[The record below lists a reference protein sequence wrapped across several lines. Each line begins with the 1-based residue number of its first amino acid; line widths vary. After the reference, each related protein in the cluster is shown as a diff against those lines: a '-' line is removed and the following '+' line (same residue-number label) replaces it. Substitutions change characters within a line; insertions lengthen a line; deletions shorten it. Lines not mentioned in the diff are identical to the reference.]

1 MEYWNRD
8 DVVADL
14 DVVEHRR
21 SFAGPTVYR
30 VILKVFT
37 NNNFTVKINEVFVW
51 RRYSEFKKLHNNLK
65 TVFFAGK

>member
-30 VILKVFT
+30 VILKV
-37 NNNFTVKINEVFVW
+37 NRTVYYIVALHIAHFHAFLVNLEVSLNCVVE
-51 RRYSEFKKLHNNLK
+51 RY
-65 TVFFAGK
+65 